1 MHLLNSKPRL
11 LKWPKGRKQNR
22 QGADAST
29 QPAKPAKP
37 KQSKGQ
43 RSGRRP
49 AGQLRPAPGTL
60 ARLTRDYATR
70 IPDCEAERL
79 RLEIELNN
87 ATKRRNDPNRQAE
100 NPNWQRDQAA
110 FQKNLNT
117 ANLHR
122 TWAEYARLHPGA
134 DHTHENAFLAW
145 AYTTGAYPHGL
156 AALEQV
162 WKAATSQRPP
172 DAPRHRTPQHTTSQ
186 QPPDAARQRAPQN
199 ARNLTLASIIG
210 AAAIIAVAAVIF
222 AG

>member
-1 MHLLNSKPRL
+1 MH
-11 LKWPKGRKQNR
+11 
-22 QGADAST
+22 T
-29 QPAKPAKP
+29 QSA

-43 RSGRRP
+43 RPVRCP
-49 AGQLRPAPGTL
+49 AGQPRPTPKTL

-79 RLEIELNN
+79 RLEIELNK
-87 ATKRRNDPNRQAE
+87 AAKRRNTPNRQAE
-100 NPNWQRDQAA
+100 NPNWQRDETA
-110 FQKNLNT
+110 FQIKLW
-117 ANLHR
+117 ASYLHQ

-156 AALEQV
+156 EALEQL
-162 WKAATSQRPP
+162 WKTASARRPP
-172 DAPRHRTPQHTTSQ
+172 DAPRHH
-186 QPPDAARQRAPQN
+186 APLN